1 MKESPGVSRRA
12 IEKQVKKLREN
23 GKIHRVGTD
32 KSGTWEVVENGS
44 EHGGFGPQKWSE
56 GLGDF
61 ELICFLVV
69 KGE

>member
-44 EHGGFGPQKWSE
+44 SMAVSGPKNGRKASATSSSFAFWW
-56 GLGDF
+56 
-61 ELICFLVV
+61 
-69 KGE
+69 